1 MPTLYQPL
9 AFRPRSVRST
19 KGFPE
24 PNDPQPEGSGYE
36 RMSMQPQTPPTETR
50 ASIAIDLGAESC
62 RVSLLRWIDGK
73 PAVQMVHR
81 FPNHAIESPE
91 GLRWDLT
98 KICRELD
105 AGLIKCAAIATE
117 GVASIAVDGWSV
129 DYVRMNSAPTPL
141 YEPFCYRN
149 ERTVPI
155 EKAVHETLSRERL
168 YELTGTSHIRFN
180 TIYQLLADQAAGV
193 EAAAEWVMLPEFILL
208 WLGAE
213 RVGEWTNATHTSLVQ
228 LDAKAWCDE
237 IFDEV
242 GLTRDA
248 APRLVPPGTV
258 VGQVLGSLAS
268 LPAFAD
274 TKLIAAACHDTASA
288 VAGIP
293 AAGDDWAYLSSGT
306 RSLIGTVLD
315 RPSNTKAAYAAGF
328 TNLGAVGGICFHKLV
343 NGLWLLRQSM
353 EQWAA
358 EGQDWTVPDLVKA
371 AESAAAPSGHID
383 TDDPDLLLPGNMVGR
398 INAQR
403 ARHHLP
409 SVTTAPEM
417 ARLIFESLAA
427 RYAQV
432 LKDITQITGKKLT
445 KLYIVGGGSQNQ
457 LLNRLTEQATGLQ
470 VLCGA
475 VESSTIG
482 NFAIQL
488 AVLEGST
495 GDDGVDPEA
504 VAKWAGVLI

>member
-1 MPTLYQPL
+1 
-9 AFRPRSVRST
+9 
-19 KGFPE
+19 
-24 PNDPQPEGSGYE
+24 
-36 RMSMQPQTPPTETR
+36 MQDLTPKESR
-50 ASIAIDLGAESC
+50 ASVAIDLGAESC

-81 FPNHAIESPE
+81 FPNNAMETPE
-91 GLRWDLT
+91 GLRWELSR
-98 KICRELD
+98 ICRELES
-105 AGLIKCAAIATE
+105 GLIKCAAIASE
-117 GVASIAVDGWSV
+117 GIASIAVDGWSV

-155 EKAVHETLSRERL
+155 EKAVHEKLSREQL

-180 TIYQLLADQAAGV
+180 TIYQLVADQAAGV

-213 RVGEWTNATHTSLVQ
+213 RVGEWTNATHTSLVS
-228 LDAKAWCDE
+228 LDARAWCDQ

-258 VGQVLGSLAS
+258 VGQVLGSLAV

-288 VAGIP
+288 VAGLP
-293 AAGDDWAYLSSGT
+293 VVGDDWAYLSSGT
-306 RSLIGTVLD
+306 WSLIGAVLD
-315 RPSNTKAAYAAGF
+315 RPSNTPAAREAGF
-328 TNLGAVGGICFHKLV
+328 TNLGGVGGICFHKLV

-353 EQWAA
+353 EQWAS
-358 EGQDWTVPDLVKA
+358 EGQNWTVPDLVKA
-371 AESAAAPSGHID
+371 AESAVAPAGHID
-383 TDDPDLLLPGNMVGR
+383 VDDPDLLLAGNMVGR

-403 ARHHLP
+403 ARSDLP
-409 SVTTAPEM
+409 AVTTAPEM

-432 LKDITQITGKKLT
+432 LNDIMQITGKKLS
-445 KLYIVGGGSQNQ
+445 KLYLVGGGSQNQ

-488 AVLEGST
+488 AVLEGAT
-495 GDDGVDPEA
+495 GDAGVEPKA
-504 VAKWAGVLI
+504 VAKWAGILI

>member
-1 MPTLYQPL
+1 MPTL
-9 AFRPRSVRST
+9 
-19 KGFPE
+19 
-24 PNDPQPEGSGYE
+24 
-36 RMSMQPQTPPTETR
+36 TPPTETR
-50 ASIAIDLGAESC
+50 ASVAIDLGAESC

-98 KICRELD
+98 KICRELEG
-105 AGLIKCAAIATE
+105 GLIKCAAIATE
-117 GVASIAVDGWSV
+117 GIASIAVDGWSV

-155 EKAVHETLSRERL
+155 EKALHEKLDRDRL
-168 YELTGTSHIRFN
+168 YGLTGTSHIRFN

-193 EAAAEWVMLPEFILL
+193 EAGTEWVMLPEFILL

-228 LDAKAWCDE
+228 LDAREWCGE
-237 IFDEV
+237 LFDEL

-258 VGQVLGSLAS
+258 VGQVLGTLSS

-288 VAGIP
+288 VAGLP
-293 AAGDDWAYLSSGT
+293 ATGDDWAYLSSGT
-306 RSLIGTVLD
+306 WSLIGAVLD
-315 RPSNTKAAYAAGF
+315 RPSNTKAAREAGF

-353 EQWAA
+353 EQWAS
-358 EGQDWTVPDLVKA
+358 EGQNWTVPDLVKA
-371 AESAAAPSGHID
+371 AESATAPIGDINV
-383 TDDPDLLLPGNMVGR
+383 DDPDLLLPGNMVGR

-403 ARHHLP
+403 ANEDFAP
-409 SVTTAPEM
+409 VSSAPEM
-417 ARLIFESLAA
+417 ARLIFESLAS

-432 LKDITQITGKKLT
+432 LTNITQITGKKLT

-457 LLNRLTEQATGLQ
+457 LLNRLTEQTTGLE

-488 AVLEGST
+488 AVLEGAT
-495 GDDGVDPEA
+495 GVDGVDPKA
-504 VAKWAGVLI
+504 VAKWAGVLL